1 MDMDHLLPAFC
12 DEMAKIA
19 VSVKGS
25 SFRQTR
31 KGRRP
36 IRAETLLKKETAF
49 KLPGPAAIKAREKDP
64 YEGGDAEECES
75 EAGSGLGSEE

>member
-1 MDMDHLLPAFC
+1 MGMDQLLPTFY
-12 DEMAKIA
+12 DELAKIA

-36 IRAETLLKKETAF
+36 IRAATLLKKETAF
-49 KLPGPAAIKAREKDP
+49 KLQDTAAKVRESNP
-64 YEGGDAEECES
+64 YEGGDSKDYES
-75 EAGSGLGSEE
+75 EAGGGFQGSEE